1 MYLHVTTGISGVL
14 MPHEAA
20 HLVASRAIPLLQQH
34 SRLGAAVRLLRAALP
49 LLITRPL
56 PPFSRNSARAEG
68 AAHEE
73 AGGGGRF
80 GRSEGHLE
88 VAKESCYARAD

>member
-1 MYLHVTTGISGVL
+1 ML

-56 PPFSRNSARAEG
+56 PPFSRNSVRAEG
-68 AAHEE
+68 AAHFVKGFSCCHFSDLQDSARLAPGWIGLG
-73 AGGGGRF
+73 AG
-80 GRSEGHLE
+80 S
-88 VAKESCYARAD
+88 ASCL

>member
-68 AAHEE
+68 AAPRTQRHSTI
-73 AGGGGRF
+73 AITMISLSR
-80 GRSEGHLE
+80 
-88 VAKESCYARAD
+88 

>member
-1 MYLHVTTGISGVL
+1 

-73 AGGGGRF
+73 GGGG
-80 GRSEGHLE
+80 GKSTATL
-88 VAKESCYARAD
+88 RACVSTCKHCQG